1 MGKVRSANYAA
12 VVAFCG
18 FASNIAIK
26 CVKLRIKCNSA
37 RAFQGNNARTSNLLS
52 DRMNRTIKALIT
64 TGLLVVLGG
73 AIFWAL
79 RGTQQ
84 EQIANGQSPSLNL
97 PGLRAMQTVELSG
110 LIALDVEPFFKD
122 ARVIKVL
129 ADNNVKVNVNRIGS
143 RDMAQR
149 VVASA
154 GPDFMFPSGIVA
166 ANQVIDAAKR
176 ANLSATQYTVFF
188 TPMVIASWQP
198 IAGIFQ
204 ANGLATPL
212 QPNVYSVDLSKL
224 VAMMQAKTRWKDL
237 KGNQAY
243 DVNKSVLVS
252 TTDVRKSNSAAM
264 YMALAAYALNNN
276 ELPTDRASAEALAKK
291 VADLFKRQG
300 YQENYVNGNFD
311 DYTAIGIGKTPLA
324 FIYENQMV
332 AYSLAKPLQADMVL
346 MYPRPTIVNKVV
358 YVALNERSKK
368 LGELLST
375 SAELQVIGLDYGFRI
390 ADSAAFLQKAQSAK
404 LSVDE
409 KLSHLIDPPS
419 FETMSTMIDA
429 ITREMSQ

>member
-1 MGKVRSANYAA
+1 
-12 VVAFCG
+12 
-18 FASNIAIK
+18 
-26 CVKLRIKCNSA
+26 
-37 RAFQGNNARTSNLLS
+37 
-52 DRMNRTIKALIT
+52 MNRTIKALIT
-64 TGLLVVLGG
+64 AGLLVVLGG

-84 EQIANGQSPSLNL
+84 EQIASGQSPTLNL

-122 ARVIKVL
+122 ARVVKLL

-149 VVASA
+149 AVATA

-224 VAMMQAKTRWKDL
+224 VAMMQLKTRWKDL

-332 AYSLAKPLQADMVL
+332 AYALTKPLQSEMVL

-358 YVALNERSKK
+358 YVALNERAKK

-375 SAELQVIGLDYGFRI
+375 SSELQTIGLDYGFRI
-390 ADSAAFLQKAQSAK
+390 ADSAAFLQKTQSAK

-409 KLSHLIDPPS
+409 KLNHLIDPPS

>member
-1 MGKVRSANYAA
+1 
-12 VVAFCG
+12 VAIPNSIG
-18 FASNIAIK
+18 AI
-26 CVKLRIKCNSA
+26 
-37 RAFQGNNARTSNLLS
+37 QGNNARISNLLL

-64 TGLLVVLGG
+64 AGLLVVLGG

-84 EQIANGQSPSLNL
+84 EQIASGQSPTLNL

-149 VVASA
+149 VVATA

-176 ANLSATQYTVFF
+176 SNLTATQYTVFF

-204 ANGLATPL
+204 ANGLTTPL

-224 VAMMQAKTRWKDL
+224 VAMMQSKTRWKDL

-276 ELPTDRASAEALAKK
+276 ELLTDRVSAEALAKK

-332 AYSLAKPLQADMVL
+332 AYALTKPLQLDMVL

-375 SAELQVIGLDYGFRI
+375 SSELQTIGLDYGFRI

>member
-1 MGKVRSANYAA
+1 
-12 VVAFCG
+12 
-18 FASNIAIK
+18 
-26 CVKLRIKCNSA
+26 
-37 RAFQGNNARTSNLLS
+37 
-52 DRMNRTIKALIT
+52 MNRTIKALIT
-64 TGLLVVLGG
+64 AGLLVVLGG

-84 EQIANGQSPSLNL
+84 EQIASGQSPSLNL
-97 PGLRAMQTVELSG
+97 PGLRAMQTIELSG

-122 ARVIKVL
+122 PRVIKLL

-149 VVASA
+149 VVATA
-154 GPDFMFPSGIVA
+154 GPDFMLPSGIVA
-166 ANQVIDAAKR
+166 ANQVVDAAKR

-198 IAGIFQ
+198 IASIFQ
-204 ANGLATPL
+204 SNGLATPL
-212 QPNVYSVDLSKL
+212 QPNVYSVDLNKL
-224 VAMMQAKTRWKDL
+224 VATMQSKTRWKDL
-237 KGNQAY
+237 KNNQAY
-243 DVNKSVLVS
+243 DVNKSILVS

-276 ELPTDRASAEALAKK
+276 ELPTDRVSAEALAKK

-324 FIYENQMV
+324 FIYENQML
-332 AYSLAKPLQADMVL
+332 AYALGKPLQADMVL
-346 MYPRPTIVNKVV
+346 MYPRPTIINKVV
-358 YVALNERSKK
+358 YVALNERAKR
-368 LGELLST
+368 LGELLAS
-375 SAELQVIGLDYGFRI
+375 SSDLQTIGLDYGFRI

-409 KLSHLIDPPS
+409 KLNHLIDPPS
-419 FETMSTMIDA
+419 FETMSIMIDVL
-429 ITREMSQ
+429 TREMSQ